1 MGTRRYGYSQ
11 LPVETR
17 EESALLCLRPR
28 PLSRDESR
36 EKSSR
41 QRRKTRL
48 FVNVSPSLLVASGFI
63 FSLSLLCSKMC
74 STGKPKQR
82 FLVARGHP
90 RATRKKCGGAMHG
103 RRHLL
108 GVSKPAYS
116 SRRKAPTSKGT
127 ATNHSISTRPRTGG
141 QPCAATRPRRPR
153 PAASRSAGARRSGR
167 GPCSPPGCPTGRR
180 WRPSGTTCVTSP
192 PPFPRGAPCR
202 SPR

>member
-1 MGTRRYGYSQ
+1 MVIVSCQWKPARNPPFSAFVQDHSPATRAGRN
-11 LPVETR
+11 P
-17 EESALLCLRPR
+17 A
-28 PLSRDESR
+28 
-36 EKSSR
+36 
-41 QRRKTRL
+41 
-48 FVNVSPSLLVASGFI
+48 VNVEKPGF
-63 FSLSLLCSKMC
+63 LSLL
-74 STGKPKQR
+74 TRRQWI
-82 FLVARGHP
+82 GHP

-116 SRRKAPTSKGT
+116 SRRKASTSKGT
-127 ATNHSISTRPRTGG
+127 ATTPFISTRPRTGG

-167 GPCSPPGCPTGRR
+167 GPCSPPGCPTGCR
-180 WRPSGTTCVTSP
+180 WRPSGTTCVASP

>member
-48 FVNVSPSLLVASGFI
+48 FVNVSPSLLVAMGA
-63 FSLSLLCSKMC
+63 
-74 STGKPKQR
+74 P
-82 FLVARGHP
+82 
-90 RATRKKCGGAMHG
+90 TRDTQKVWRAMHD

-116 SRRKAPTSKGT
+116 SRRKASTSKGT
-127 ATNHSISTRPRTGG
+127 ATTPFISTRPRTGG

-180 WRPSGTTCVTSP
+180 WRPSGTTCVPSP

>member
-1 MGTRRYGYSQ
+1 MGRYGYSQ
-11 LPVETR
+11 LQTR
-17 EESALLCLRPR
+17 ELDSSPEESALLCLRPR
-28 PLSRDESR
+28 PLPRDESR

-63 FSLSLLCSKMC
+63 FSLSLLC
-74 STGKPKQR
+74 
-82 FLVARGHP
+82 GHP

-103 RRHLL
+103 RRHRDLL

-116 SRRKAPTSKGT
+116 SRRKAPTSQGT
-127 ATNHSISTRPRTGG
+127 ATTPSISTRPRTGG

-167 GPCSPPGCPTGRR
+167 GPCSPPGCPTGCR